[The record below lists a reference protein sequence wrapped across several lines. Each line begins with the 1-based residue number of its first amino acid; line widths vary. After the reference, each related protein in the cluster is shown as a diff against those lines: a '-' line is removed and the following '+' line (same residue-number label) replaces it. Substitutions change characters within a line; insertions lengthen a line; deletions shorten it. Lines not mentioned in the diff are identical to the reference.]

1 MNASATTMYVLLISG
16 YGSSLSKTRCPEA
29 LLAEMPHPV
38 FALADSEAEGKCKT
52 I

>member
-1 MNASATTMYVLLISG
+1 MYVLLISG

-38 FALADSEAEGKCKT
+38 FALADSVKQEGNAKSYDT
-52 I
+52 LAR